1 MDIFIYGVVNSV
13 IIALT
18 ALGFSLVY
26 GVSRISNFAH
36 GALYTL
42 TAFLVYAFFNQV
54 GLIYPIS
61 AALSLLAVMLI
72 GGCMYQF
79 LLMRV
84 RGMPGSEMIVTFAVG
99 LAVMEGLRAVGYVGA
114 TFYLPVIFKGST
126 EIAGVPVD
134 WQRISIIGIGL
145 IVVAFLWLFTHHTK
159 VGLSLRAIAQ
169 DERAAMM
176 LGMDSDWGAVIALS
190 LGSAL
195 AGIASIAITPLGNIS
210 VESGYQALINAIA
223 VCIIGGLGSWAGT
236 VLAAFVLGF
245 AQMFTVASLG
255 PQWQMVVVVMAILLV
270 LIAKPSGILGKQ
282 KALEERV

>member
-1 MDIFIYGVVNSV
+1 VDILIYGVVNSV

-42 TAFLVYAFFNQV
+42 TAFLAYAFFNQV
-54 GLIYPIS
+54 RLIYPIS

-72 GGCMYQF
+72 GACMYQF

-84 RGMPGSEMIVTFAVG
+84 RGMPGSEMIVTFAIG

-114 TFYLPVIFKGST
+114 TFHLPIIFGGST

-134 WQRISIIGIGL
+134 WQRIGIIGIGL
-145 IVVAFLWLFTHHTK
+145 VVVAFLWLFTHYTR

-210 VESGYQALINAIA
+210 VEGGYQALINAIA

-245 AQMFTVASLG
+245 AQMLTVASLG